1 MSTMTA
7 CASGS
12 SVIGDCFRMI
22 RDGHAD
28 LMLAS
33 SIQDY
38 LTPATIGGY
47 FRYVRLAIVAAN
59 NNC

>member
-1 MSTMTA
+1 MSAMTA
-7 CASGS
+7 CATS
-12 SVIGDCFRMI
+12 SSIIGDCFRMI

-33 SIQDY
+33 ATHPY
-38 LTPATIGGY
+38 LTPAIIGGF
-47 FRYVRLAIVAAN
+47 FRYFPLSIVAAN